1 MPELPE
7 VETTRRGLA
16 TLVTGKKIRRVLVR
30 ERRLRWPIPDEL
42 SQYLVG
48 RTVRAVRR
56 RAKYLL
62 IDTSNGTLIIH
73 LGMSGSIRHVA
84 PNTPVR
90 KHDHVDIELDDEICL
105 RYHDPRRFGSMH
117 WTSVSADEH
126 FLLCSLGPEP
136 LGPDF
141 TPDYLYGRSRN
152 RKIAVKNFLMDAH
165 VVVGVGNIYASEA
178 LYLSGLSPVR
188 AAGQVSLARYAKLVD
203 SVQQTLKR
211 AIKAGGTTLRD
222 FVSGDGQPGYF
233 GQQLFVYGKA
243 GERCSKCGSEIRVR
257 TIGQRSSYYCPVC
270 QR

>member
-16 TLVTGKKIRRVLVR
+16 KLVTGKKIRRVLVR

-84 PNTPVR
+84 PNAPVR

-203 SVQQTLKR
+203 SVQQTLRR

-243 GERCSKCGSEIRVR
+243 GERCSKCASEIRVR